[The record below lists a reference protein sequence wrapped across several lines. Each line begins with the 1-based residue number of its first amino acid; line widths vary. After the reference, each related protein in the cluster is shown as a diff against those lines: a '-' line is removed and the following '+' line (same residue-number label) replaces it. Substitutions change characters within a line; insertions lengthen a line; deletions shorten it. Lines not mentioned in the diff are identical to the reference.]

1 MPSYRVEGDRRL
13 WAILRRFGSVGGPVI
28 VGADFV
34 VWTGEVMNRNKKGPT
49 HKKGPTRSRFPVAWI
64 KRCRKV
70 IATSG
75 HTLDAETI

>member
-1 MPSYRVEGDRRL
+1 MLEVLRNLNYRSMPSYRVEGDRRL

-49 HKKGPTRSRFPVAWI
+49 HRADPILFPW
-64 KRCRKV
+64 R
-70 IATSG
+70 G
-75 HTLDAETI
+75 